1 LVRNYCPL
9 PLLVGSFTFLLI
21 ATASAENAPGVTATE
36 IKFGQTLPLSGPA
49 SAYSVIGR
57 AEAAYFRMI
66 NEQGGVNGRK
76 LNFIDVDDG
85 YSPPKTVEATRRLVE
100 QDGVA
105 FMFNGLGT
113 AAQFAVRPYLNNNKV
128 PQLFPSF
135 GIVDPEHY
143 PWTLPFFNILE
154 TEAAIYAHYL
164 LQATPQARVAIL
176 YQNDDFGKSLLRG
189 FADALGP
196 QHQNMIV
203 KTASYD
209 ATEPTVDSQIITLQ
223 ASGADVLFLAASP
236 KFAAQAIRKSADL
249 GWKATRIVDSSAA
262 SIVSVLKVAGLE
274 NARGVITAIAVK
286 DVTDPKWKDDPDVK
300 AFAAFVTKY
309 MTPADFA
316 NNETA
321 YGYVS
326 AALLVDV
333 LGKCGDDL
341 SRENIMRQATHLHDL
356 VLPLALPGVSVST
369 SPTDYRMIRYYHLQQ
384 FDGEHWKLIGDLLHE

>member
-1 LVRNYCPL
+1 
-9 PLLVGSFTFLLI
+9 
-21 ATASAENAPGVTATE
+21 
-36 IKFGQTLPLSGPA
+36 
-49 SAYSVIGR
+49 
-57 AEAAYFRMI
+57 
-66 NEQGGVNGRK
+66 
-76 LNFIDVDDG
+76 
-85 YSPPKTVEATRRLVE
+85 
-100 QDGVA
+100 
-105 FMFNGLGT
+105 
-113 AAQFAVRPYLNNNKV
+113 
-128 PQLFPSF
+128 
-135 GIVDPEHY
+135 
-143 PWTLPFFNILE
+143 
-154 TEAAIYAHYL
+154 
-164 LQATPQARVAIL
+164 
-176 YQNDDFGKSLLRG
+176 
-189 FADALGP
+189 
-196 QHQNMIV
+196 MIV

-209 ATEPTVDSQIITLQ
+209 AMEPTVDSQIITLQ

-274 NARGVITAIAVK
+274 NARGVITAVAAK

-316 NNETA
+316 NIETA

-333 LGKCGDDL
+333 LGKCGNDL

-356 VLPLALPGVSVST
+356 ALPLALPGVSFST
-369 SPTDYRMIRYYHLQQ
+369 SPADYRMVRYYHLQQ